1 MTERANLW
9 QIFKRN
15 KTAVVGMWIAS
26 AVILV
31 AVFAPLISPLDPL
44 EKNLIRR
51 MKPPG
56 ETNLLGT
63 DPYGRDTLSRVIY
76 GSRVSLLVGLT
87 SVLVGMILGSI
98 SGVLAGLKGGKI
110 ETAIM
115 RGTDVLMSFPTLI
128 MGMMVMILL
137 GHGLFNLI
145 SAIGIVLIP
154 RFARVA
160 HAATLSVKE
169 RDYIVAARAIGA
181 GDVKLIIR
189 HIIPNIFGDILVVG
203 TLWMATAIRI
213 EASLSF
219 LGLGVSP
226 PTPTWGNMIRVG
238 VQNLD
243 SPWLAVIPGLAILIT
258 ALSFNMLGDGLRD
271 ISDPKLR

>member
-31 AVFAPLISPLDPL
+31 AVFAPFISPLDPL

-56 ETNLLGT
+56 EMNLLGT

-110 ETAIM
+110 ETVIM

-169 RDYIVAARAIGA
+169 RDYITQ
-181 GDVKLIIR
+181 R
-189 HIIPNIFGDILVVG
+189 H
-203 TLWMATAIRI
+203 
-213 EASLSF
+213 
-219 LGLGVSP
+219 
-226 PTPTWGNMIRVG
+226 RVH
-238 VQNLD
+238 
-243 SPWLAVIPGLAILIT
+243 
-258 ALSFNMLGDGLRD
+258 
-271 ISDPKLR
+271 

>member
-31 AVFAPLISPLDPL
+31 AVFAPFISPLDPL

-56 ETNLLGT
+56 EMNLLGT

-169 RDYIVAARAIGA
+169 RDYIVAARAIGI

-226 PTPTWGNMIRVG
+226 PIATWGNMIRDG
-238 VQNLD
+238 VQHLD

>member
-1 MTERANLW
+1 
-9 QIFKRN
+9 
-15 KTAVVGMWIAS
+15 MWIAS

-31 AVFAPLISPLDPL
+31 AVFAPFISPLDPL

-87 SVLVGMILGSI
+87 SVLVGMILGCI
-98 SGVLAGLKGGKI
+98 SGVLAGLKGGKT
-110 ETAIM
+110 ESVIM

-226 PTPTWGNMIRVG
+226 PTPTWGNIIRDG
-238 VQNLD
+238 VQHLD